1 MAMSAAATLRE
12 QVRRGPD
19 GAWTAIQDMS
29 VDHGRRHVT
38 MTEQFLDCPDV
49 VPVLQQVGGE
59 RVAEG
64 VAPCG
69 LRDARRA
76 YSVAD
81 GALEDGFVEMMAPVL
96 PGLVI
101 TVQPGGGEHPLPR
114 PLPSRVRV
122 LPAEAAW
129 QLDPA
134 GAAGDVALVKTSHAL
149 EVAPQRLPD
158 NPGEDRD
165 PVLVALAGPDDDVAC
180 LEVDVLHAKPGALEQ
195 PQAGA
200 VE

>member
-1 MAMSAAATLRE
+1 
-12 QVRRGPD
+12 
-19 GAWTAIQDMS
+19 
-29 VDHGRRHVT
+29 
-38 MTEQFLDCPDV
+38 
-49 VPVLQQVGGE
+49 
-59 RVAEG
+59 
-64 VAPCG
+64 
-69 LRDARRA
+69 
-76 YSVAD
+76 
-81 GALEDGFVEMMAPVL
+81 MMASVL

-134 GAAGDVALVKTSHAL
+134 GAAGDIALVETSHAL

-158 NPGEDRD
+158 DPGEDRD
-165 PVLVALAGPDDDVAC
+165 PVLVALAGPHDDVAR
-180 LEVDVLHAKPGALEQ
+180 LEVDVLHAKPSALEQ

-200 VE
+200 VEKARHELRRPRELCDHRAHLVAREDDREATRTPRARMLAREESPLGRSTGFDMRRVRHADGL